1 MSQNA
6 NPEVSIRDCSSNRL
20 NPLLDHLAAELA
32 KEYVRLMKQ
41 SEETNHI
48 MESDNCVLQFT
59 PDTAQK
65 ANVLKA

>member
-1 MSQNA
+1 MSQKA
-6 NPEVSIRDCSSNRL
+6 NLKASTKNETCNPL

-32 KEYVRLMKQ
+32 KEYVRLMQQ
-41 SEETNHI
+41 SKETKPI
-48 MESDNCVLQFT
+48 MEGDKCVLQFT

>member
-1 MSQNA
+1 MSTRNETC
-6 NPEVSIRDCSSNRL
+6 NPL

-32 KEYVRLMKQ
+32 KEYVRLIKQ
-41 SEETNHI
+41 SKDTNQI

-59 PDTAQK
+59 PDIAQK